1 MNIEELRKEIDNLD
15 DEIACLY
22 DKRMEIVKEIGMEKA
37 LDNKNVLDTS
47 REKEVINRVT
57 KQVKPEIKV
66 FTKMLYTTIFDTS
79 KAYQSRFAHLSSNI
93 GEQIQKVL
101 AEKRESFPEYAT
113 VACQGV
119 QGAYS
124 QMAAE
129 RLFVLSDIT
138 YLKNFEG
145 VFNAVQ
151 KGLCSF
157 GILPIENSSVG
168 SVNAVYELMKKYNF
182 HIVKSIKLPIRHS
195 LLAKKGV
202 KISDIKEIVSHEQGI
217 EQCNQYIQKLGN
229 VKVTYLDNTAL
240 AAKFVQESNRNDIAA
255 ISSKQC
261 ADLYGLAVLDNGIQ
275 DNDSN
280 FTRFICI
287 SKQLKIFRN
296 ANKISMMVNLAHEPG
311 SLNKLLSK
319 FTSLGLSLTKIES
332 IPLPNTDF
340 EFMFYFDF
348 EADIEREEVQNLLAE
363 LDNRSEKFIFL
374 GSYNEVI

>member
-1 MNIEELRKEIDNLD
+1 MDIENLRKEIDSID
-15 DEIACLY
+15 DQIASLY
-22 DKRMEIVKEIGMEKA
+22 DKRMSIVKEIGLEKA
-37 LDNKNVLDTS
+37 KDNKNVLDTS

-57 KQVKPEIKV
+57 KQVNPDVRV
-66 FTKMLYTTIFDTS
+66 FAKMLYTTIFDTS
-79 KAYQSRFAHLSSNI
+79 KAYQSRFAHLASNI
-93 GEQIQKVL
+93 SEQIQKVL
-101 AEKRESFPEYAT
+101 KGKRESFPEYAT
-113 VACQGV
+113 IACQGV

-124 QMAAE
+124 QLAAE
-129 RLFVLSDIT
+129 RLFPLSDIT

-151 KGLCSF
+151 SGLCQF

-168 SVNAVYELMKKYNF
+168 SVNAVYELMKKFNF
-182 HIVKSIKLPIRHS
+182 YIVKSIKLPIRHS
-195 LLAKKGV
+195 LLAHKGV
-202 KISDIKEIVSHEQGI
+202 KVSDIKEIISHEQGI
-217 EQCNQYIQKLGN
+217 NQCSELIKKLGN
-229 VKVTYLDNTAL
+229 VKITYCDNTAL
-240 AAKFVQESNRNDIAA
+240 AAKQVMESDRNDIAA
-255 ISSKQC
+255 ISSRQC
-261 ADLYGLAVLDNGIQ
+261 AELYGLAILENGIQ

-287 SKQLKIFRN
+287 SKTLKIFSN
-296 ANKISMMVNLAHEPG
+296 ANKISMMVNLPHEPG

-319 FTSLGLSLTKIES
+319 FTALGLSLTKIES

-363 LDNRSEKFIFL
+363 LDNRSEKFHFL

>member
-1 MNIEELRKEIDNLD
+1 MDIENLRKEIDNLD
-15 DEIACLY
+15 DQIARLY
-22 DKRMEIVKEIGMEKA
+22 DKRMAMVKEIGLEKA
-37 LDNKNVLDTS
+37 KDNKNVLDTS
-47 REKEVINRVT
+47 REKEVLSKVT
-57 KQVKPEIKV
+57 KAVNPEIRV

-79 KAYQSRFAHLSSNI
+79 KAYQSKFAHLSSNI
-93 GEQIQKVL
+93 GEKIQKVL
-101 AEKRESFPEYAT
+101 SEKRESFPEYAT

-124 QMAAE
+124 QLAAE
-129 RLFVLSDIT
+129 RLFTLSDIT
-138 YLKNFEG
+138 YLKTFEG

-151 KGLCSF
+151 SGLCEY

-182 HIVKSIKLPIRHS
+182 YIVKSIKMPIRHS

-202 KISDIKEIVSHEQGI
+202 KIENIKEIVSHEQGI
-217 EQCNQYIQKLGN
+217 NQCSELIKKLGN
-229 VKVTYLDNTAL
+229 VTITYCDNTAI
-240 AAKFVQESNRNDIAA
+240 AAKIVQESDRNDIAA
-255 ISSKQC
+255 ISSRQC
-261 ADLYGLAVLDNGIQ
+261 AELYGLSILENGVQ

-287 SKQLKIFRN
+287 SKTLKIFRN
-296 ANKISMMVNLAHEPG
+296 ANKISMMVSLAHETG

-319 FTSLGLSLTKIES
+319 FTALGLSLTKIES
-332 IPLPNTDF
+332 IPLPSTDF

-348 EADIEREEVQNLLAE
+348 EADIEREEVQNLLVE
-363 LDNRSEKFIFL
+363 LDNRSEKFNFL

>member
-1 MNIEELRKEIDNLD
+1 MDIENLRKEIDNID
-15 DEIACLY
+15 DQIASLY
-22 DKRMEIVKEIGMEKA
+22 DKRMGIVKEIGQEKA
-37 LDNKNVLDTS
+37 KDNKNVLDTS

-57 KQVKPEIKV
+57 KQVNPEVRV

-79 KAYQSRFAHLSSNI
+79 KAYQSRFAHLASNI
-93 GEQIQKVL
+93 SEQIQKVL
-101 AEKRESFPEYAT
+101 SGKRESFPDYAT

-124 QMAAE
+124 QLAAE
-129 RLFVLSDIT
+129 RLFPLSDIT

-151 KGLCSF
+151 SGLCQF

-168 SVNAVYELMKKYNF
+168 SVNAVYELMKKFNF
-182 HIVKSIKLPIRHS
+182 YIVKSIKLPIRHS
-195 LLAKKGV
+195 LLAHKGV
-202 KISDIKEIVSHEQGI
+202 KISEIKEIVSHEQGI
-217 EQCNQYIQKLGN
+217 NQCSELIKKLGN
-229 VKVTYLDNTAL
+229 IKVTYCDNTAL
-240 AAKFVQESNRNDIAA
+240 AAKLVKESDRNDIAA
-255 ISSKQC
+255 ISSRQC
-261 ADLYGLAVLDNGIQ
+261 AELYGLAILENGIQ

-287 SKQLKIFRN
+287 SKTLKIFSN
-296 ANKISMMVNLAHEPG
+296 ANKISMMVNLPHEPG

-319 FTSLGLSLTKIES
+319 FTALGLSLTKIES

-348 EADIEREEVQNLLAE
+348 EANIEREEVQNLLAE
-363 LDNRSEKFIFL
+363 LDNRSEKFHFL

>member
-1 MNIEELRKEIDNLD
+1 MNIEELRKELDNLD